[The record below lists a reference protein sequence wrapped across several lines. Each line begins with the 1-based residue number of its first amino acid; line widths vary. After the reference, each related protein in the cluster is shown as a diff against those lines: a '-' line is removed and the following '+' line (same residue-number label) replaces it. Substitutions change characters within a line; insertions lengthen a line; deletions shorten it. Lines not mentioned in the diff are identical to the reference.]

1 MKKLFQK
8 AKLDYRFKRA
18 GEGHALQD
26 ESSTSQQSSTP
37 QTPAARALPTSDAQR
52 AGQAA
57 LDRFANLEK
66 NAVKRPKSATATWK
80 HSGSTTTTFS
90 ESSDAGNSLNLEQLR
105 HEVKQEMSTE
115 IDFVMRGD
123 AANLPQPAV
132 AEPTL
137 VDCSTVQAHEG
148 VYFSCPL
155 CPASTLL
162 SEKDEHLSACLDKC
176 YLEEALST
184 ACAMI
189 YSLNK
194 DSNKIKACVDL
205 LCRYL
210 DNICK
215 NPDEEKF
222 QKIKKSNKV
231 FQERVAPIR
240 GAVQFLLACG
250 FEDKVISVEGLE
262 ENYFVM
268 PKEKCADCEPLE
280 AFKEV
285 LLSCEALKPK
295 LDRCLKVYK
304 PTNQAS
310 HFEVPSDFFSKTSEE
325 IKRAQISRSEEVER
339 SCQLKTRA
347 MREAEKR
354 PTKIYRFTLIRVRFP
369 DGFILQ
375 GTFYSREKVRDVVE
389 FVRQSLVS
397 DWQPFQ
403 LFETTGQLK
412 DENASLIDL
421 GLVPAAVVNF
431 KWDPLIMKDILATQ
445 GQVDENVFLKPELL
459 QLVQELK

>member
-8 AKLDYRFKRA
+8 AKLDYKFKRA

-80 HSGSTTTTFS
+80 HSGSTTTTFA

-105 HEVKQEMSTE
+105 KEVKQEMSTE

-123 AANLPQPAV
+123 AVPQPAV

-231 FQERVAPIR
+231 FQ
-240 GAVQFLLACG
+240 
-250 FEDKVISVEGLE
+250 
-262 ENYFVM
+262 
-268 PKEKCADCEPLE
+268 
-280 AFKEV
+280 
-285 LLSCEALKPK
+285 
-295 LDRCLKVYK
+295 
-304 PTNQAS
+304 
-310 HFEVPSDFFSKTSEE
+310 
-325 IKRAQISRSEEVER
+325 
-339 SCQLKTRA
+339 
-347 MREAEKR
+347 
-354 PTKIYRFTLIRVRFP
+354 VR
-369 DGFILQ
+369 
-375 GTFYSREKVRDVVE
+375 
-389 FVRQSLVS
+389 
-397 DWQPFQ
+397 
-403 LFETTGQLK
+403 
-412 DENASLIDL
+412 
-421 GLVPAAVVNF
+421 
-431 KWDPLIMKDILATQ
+431 
-445 GQVDENVFLKPELL
+445 
-459 QLVQELK
+459 

>member
-80 HSGSTTTTFS
+80 HSGSTTTFS

-105 HEVKQEMSTE
+105 KEVKQEMSTE

-132 AEPTL
+132 AEPTH

-162 SEKDEHLSACLDKC
+162 SEKDEHLSACFDKC
-176 YLEEALST
+176 YLEEALQLH
-184 ACAMI
+184 AQC

-194 DSNKIKACVDL
+194 DTNKIKACIDL

-262 ENYFVM
+262 EENYFVM
-268 PKEKCADCEPLE
+268 PKEKCSDCEPLE

-285 LLSCEALKPK
+285 LLSSEALKPK
-295 LDRCLKVYK
+295 LDRCLKVFK

-421 GLVPAAVVNF
+421 GLVSGKCNSNA
-431 KWDPLIMKDILATQ
+431 K
-445 GQVDENVFLKPELL
+445 
-459 QLVQELK
+459 